1 MSHSPFGFRFGG
13 SWLRG
18 SAGDM
23 RYVVRT
29 LAASPAFVLVAVL
42 SLAIGIG
49 ANVAMFSVIRA
60 VMLQDLPVT
69 RPAELQWVLWSHPKS
84 AQRAINFNSSNDSN
98 YSYPAFQAVRAVAA
112 GRAAMFGFNFVS
124 QLTIASGDQPASIA
138 SGMIVSPDYF
148 PTLGLGITLGR
159 PLEPQDDAPTA
170 PRVAV
175 ISYGLWQRLFGAD
188 VRAIGRTLSV
198 NRVPFAIVGVT
209 ARQYHGLSLGGFFP
223 ATDVTMPLAAQ
234 PIAAPFF
241 AGAQPLLT
249 DLSRHWLHVIVRLPP
264 GTDGDALRRD
274 LVAALRRVDAA
285 AAAGT
290 STTGDTGVAFAAAS
304 RGVDTISR
312 SAQQPLT
319 ILAVISGLVLVI
331 GCLNLAGIMLARGVA
346 RQRDMAVRRALG
358 ASRALLVRQWLL
370 ESVLL
375 AAAGGTAGVVA
386 AIWSGPLIV
395 RMLTAGL
402 GPVSLDLSL
411 DRGLLGIA
419 LLTTAATAAL
429 CGLIPAVRLTRG
441 DSGASLRTRVVG
453 ATSPK
458 LTAGRL
464 LIAAQVAISVPLVV
478 GALLFIRTLH
488 NLGAVNLG
496 FDPHGIVTF
505 HINPIRTTLSFPFG
519 EAMAGPEEVARTR
532 GLLEHLEAV
541 PGVTSATIFENTL
554 LSGMTSNTSVT
565 IGGKEISMVMNAV
578 GPRFFETMRIPL
590 VAGREL
596 SIRDDAQAPLV
607 VVINHTAADQYFH
620 GRSPIGE
627 SFLVGGRAVQ
637 VVGVAADSVY
647 DSVRHRP
654 RPMFYDSYLQRVGGT
669 YYKSVAVR
677 TRVSPAGVV
686 PAIRAAVGEF
696 DRDLP
701 ITDVKTQEE
710 QIDDATGKERV
721 FSRLLTLFAIFAL
734 VLASI
739 GLHGLTSYAV
749 TRRTNEIGIRLA
761 LGAPRAHVLWMML
774 RQVVVLAAVGLV
786 IGVPAA
792 LAAGRYIATLLFDV
806 SPQDPITVM
815 AVSGVLFGTAV
826 TAGWLPARRAA
837 RMEALSALR
846 CE

>member
-1 MSHSPFGFRFGG
+1 MPRSPFGSQSRG
-13 SWLRG
+13 SWFRG
-18 SAGDM
+18 SFADL

-29 LAASPAFVLVAVL
+29 LAASPAFMLVAVV

-60 VMLQDLPVT
+60 VLLQDLPVT

-84 AQRAINFNSSNDSN
+84 GQRAINFNSSNESN
-98 YSYPAFQAVRAVAA
+98 YSYPAFQTVRAVAA

-124 QLTIASGDQPASIA
+124 QLTIASGDQPATIA
-138 SGMIVSPDYF
+138 SGVIVSPDYF
-148 PTLGLGITLGR
+148 PTLGLGIALGR
-159 PLEPQDDAPTA
+159 PLEPQDEAPTA

-175 ISYGLWQRLFGAD
+175 ISYGLWQRLFGGD
-188 VRAIGRTLSV
+188 VRAIGRSLSV
-198 NRVPFAIVGVT
+198 NRVPFEIVGVT
-209 ARQYHGLSLGGFFP
+209 PRQYHGLSLGGFFP
-223 ATDVTMPLAAQ
+223 PTDVTLPLAAQ

-249 DLSRHWLHVIVRLPP
+249 DLSRYWLHVIVRVPP

-274 LVAALRRVDAA
+274 LAAALRRVDAA
-285 AAAGT
+285 AAGAG
-290 STTGDTGVAFAAAS
+290 TTGDTGVAFAAAS
-304 RGVDTISR
+304 RGVDTVSR
-312 SAQQPLT
+312 SAEQPLT
-319 ILAVISGLVLVI
+319 ILAVISGLVLLI
-331 GCLNLAGIMLARGVA
+331 GCMNLAGIMLARGVA

-370 ESVLL
+370 ESALL
-375 AAAGGTAGVVA
+375 AAAGGTAGVIT
-386 AIWSGPLIV
+386 AIWSGPLIM
-395 RMLTAGL
+395 RMLTTGL
-402 GPVSLDLSL
+402 GPVSLELSL
-411 DRGLLGIA
+411 DRGFLGMA
-419 LLTTAATAAL
+419 LLTTAATATL
-429 CGLIPAVRLTRG
+429 CGVIPAVRLTRG
-441 DSGASLRTRVVG
+441 DSGATLRTRVVG
-453 ATSPK
+453 ASSPK

-488 NLGAVNLG
+488 NLSAVNLG
-496 FDPHGIVTF
+496 FDPHGVVTF
-505 HINPIRTTLSFPFG
+505 HINPIRTTLPFPFG
-519 EAMAGPEEVARTR
+519 EAMATPEEVARTR

-565 IGGKEISMVMNAV
+565 IRGQETSMYMNAV

-590 VAGREL
+590 LAGREL
-596 SIRDDAQAPLV
+596 SMRDDAQAPLV
-607 VVINHTAADQYFH
+607 VVINQSAADQYFH
-620 GRSPIGE
+620 GHSPIGE
-627 SFLVGGRAVQ
+627 SFLVGARSVQ
-637 VVGVAADSVY
+637 VIGVAADSVY
-647 DSVRHRP
+647 DSVRHGARP
-654 RPMFYDSYLQRVGGT
+654 TFYDSYLQRVGGT

-677 TRVSPAGVV
+677 TLVDPAGVV
-686 PAIRAAVGEF
+686 PALRDAVGQF
-696 DRDLP
+696 DRNLP

-710 QIDDATGKERV
+710 QIDDAMGKERV

-761 LGAPRAHVLWMML
+761 LGAQRGQVLWMML

-792 LAAGRYIATLLFDV
+792 LATGRYVATLLFDV
-806 SPQDPITVM
+806 SPQDPFTVM
-815 AVSGVLFGTAV
+815 VVAGLLLGIAIA
-826 TAGWLPARRAA
+826 AGWLPARRAA